1 MELEKSLEMS
11 WDFPDGPVVKN
22 PPADAGDAGSIPGPG
37 TKIPCAV
44 GQLSLHTIREKP
56 AHHDKRSQVP
66 QLRPDVVK
74 NK

>member
-11 WDFPDGPVVKN
+11 WDFPDGPMVKN

-44 GQLSLHTIREKP
+44 GAIEPAYHKREASTPRQKIP
-56 AHHDKRSQVP
+56 SATTKTGRGQ
-66 QLRPDVVK
+66 K
-74 NK
+74 

>member
-11 WDFPDGPVVKN
+11 WDFPDGPMVKN

-44 GQLSLHTIREKP
+44 EQLSR
-56 AHHDKRSQVP
+56 AP
-66 QLRPDVVK
+66 QQ
-74 NK
+74 